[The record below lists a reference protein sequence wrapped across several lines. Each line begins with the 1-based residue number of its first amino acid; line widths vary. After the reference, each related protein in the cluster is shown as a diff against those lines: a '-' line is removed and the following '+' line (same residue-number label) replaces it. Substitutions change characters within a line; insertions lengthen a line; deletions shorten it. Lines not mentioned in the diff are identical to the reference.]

1 MRWGVFGVDGLS
13 YCFLLLVIL
22 LLPICILV
30 SWESIKCLVREF
42 LICLFVLS
50 WLLIG
55 VFTIADI
62 LGFYI
67 FFEAVLIPMFLI
79 VILWGSREEK
89 IRAGFYL
96 FFFTFFGSVFLLL
109 GILILYIKVG
119 ATDYMY
125 IYNYKINNY

>member
-1 MRWGVFGVDGLS
+1 MKRSALVWSFILFIEIFLLGGALQEGFSCFQDRGEFTQLRWGVFGVDGLS

-30 SWESIKCLVREF
+30 SWESIRFLVREF

-55 VFTIADI
+55 VFTIMDI

-67 FFEAVLIPMFLI
+67 LFEAVLIPMFLI
-79 VILWGSREEK
+79 VIL
-89 IRAGFYL
+89 
-96 FFFTFFGSVFLLL
+96 
-109 GILILYIKVG
+109 
-119 ATDYMY
+119 
-125 IYNYKINNY
+125 